1 MNIRPLAVVGVAAG
15 ILTAGPAL
23 ADPGHGRGPWARV
36 VAVEPIVRH
45 VVVDVPREVC
55 RNDVVYRSAR
65 PGRVAASTVAGGV
78 IGGTIGQ
85 AIGNNIGDGD
95 SRALLGLVGA
105 AAGSAIAHDRA
116 RNRVGERYGE
126 VAVPVERCA
135 VAYDRVTEERVQ
147 GYWVTYR
154 YRGRLHRVRTYE
166 HPGRR
171 ILIADRGPRGRR
183 YY

>member
-1 MNIRPLAVVGVAAG
+1 MNIRPLAVIGVAAG
-15 ILTAGPAL
+15 ILAAGPAL
-23 ADPGHGRGPWARV
+23 ADHGHDRAAWARV

-45 VVVDVPREVC
+45 VVVERPRQFC
-55 RNDVVYRSAR
+55 SDDVVYRSAR
-65 PGRVAASTVAGGV
+65 PGRVAASTIAGGV

-85 AIGNNIGDGD
+85 AIGNNIGDG
-95 SRALLGLVGA
+95 RTRGVLGLVGA

-116 RNRVGERYGE
+116 RERLGERYGE

-135 VAYDRVTEERVQ
+135 VSYERVTEERVH

-154 YRGRLHRVRTYE
+154 YRGRLSRVRTYE
-166 HPGRR
+166 HPGDR
-171 ILIADRGPRGRR
+171 ILIAEARPRGYR